1 MPSVKNGSNTGSLSL
16 YVKPRKKSFSCP
28 VKLERELREVDEG
41 TVIYPPSSADDLML
55 KSNGATRAHGNRYTV
70 PAFNS
75 VAQAVAPGLSLLVPN
90 IAGINRRPRSSRE
103 AFSQKEAIRIFNAIV
118 DLRFDDDL
126 SLCQLVVNERDGHI
140 EGLLGPKTQYLE
152 NLTLFQ
158 MIQDMLGDT
167 VDTEFCEGLV
177 AGRHLMLRYTH
188 TEELTT
194 IEGEESDAFYY
205 GYHFANSESGDASV
219 RAAPLIYRALDGTG
233 SLIHL
238 KEAGRQ
244 FHTGKD
250 FAAKL
255 SHLISSVLLT
265 DTDSERLRAYLVSM
279 SKQTLDLDPETPG
292 ALKRQMES
300 LEQSLRYDT
309 KAVTNAMA
317 RNIVKHAV
325 YVGSYG
331 AEPDT
336 DVEYLTHR
344 NSVIRERTRFDVYN
358 AITRE
363 AQRLSIPVREGVER
377 TAHDYM
383 VRTGVE

>member
-1 MPSVKNGSNTGSLSL
+1 MPSVKSGSITGSPGL
-16 YVKPRKKSFSCP
+16 YVKPHKKSFSCP

-55 KSNGATRAHGNRYTV
+55 KVNGATMAHGNRYTV

-75 VAQAVAPGLSLLVPN
+75 VAQAIAPGLSLLVPN

-103 AFSQKEAIRIFNAIV
+103 SFSRKEAIRIFNAVV
-118 DLRFDDDL
+118 DLRFEDDL

-140 EGLLGPKTQYLE
+140 EGLLGPKTHYLE

-167 VDTEFCEGLV
+167 ADTEFCEGLV

-188 TEELTT
+188 TEALTT
-194 IEGEESDAFYY
+194 IEGEEPDAFYY

-219 RAAPLIYRALDGTG
+219 RAAPLVYRALDGTG

-238 KEAGRQ
+238 KESGRQ

-250 FAAKL
+250 FSAKL
-255 SHLISSVLLT
+255 AHLISSVLLT
-265 DTDSERLRAYLVSM
+265 DTDNARLCASLLSM
-279 SKQTLDLDPETPG
+279 SEQTLDLDPETPG
-292 ALKRQMES
+292 ALKQQMGS
-300 LEQSLRYDT
+300 LEQSLRHDT

-344 NSVIRERTRFDVYN
+344 NSVIRGRTQFDVYN

-363 AQRLSIPVREGVER
+363 AQRLAIPVREGVER

-383 VRTGVE
+383 VRTGVK

>member
-1 MPSVKNGSNTGSLSL
+1 
-16 YVKPRKKSFSCP
+16 VKPCKKSFSCP

-75 VAQAVAPGLSLLVPN
+75 VAQSIAPGLSLLIPN

-103 AFSQKEAIRIFNAIV
+103 SFSRKEAIRIFNAVV
-118 DLRFDDDL
+118 DLRFEDDL

-167 VDTEFCEGLV
+167 ADTEFCEGLV

-194 IEGEESDAFYY
+194 IEGEESDAFHY

-238 KEAGRQ
+238 KESGRQ

-265 DTDSERLRAYLVSM
+265 DTDNERLCASLLSM
-279 SKQTLDLDPETPG
+279 SEQTLDLDPETPG

-300 LEQSLRYDT
+300 LEQSLRHDT

-344 NSVIRERTRFDVYN
+344 NSVIRARTQFDVYN

-363 AQRLSIPVREGVER
+363 AQRLAIPMREGVER

-383 VRTGVE
+383 VRTGAE